1 MPITSGDIKY
11 KLSVTTGSAGNT
23 VAQADPNAALGK
35 YISTSDW
42 NQSVLAGNL
51 FDLIT
56 GDQNA
61 AGAVDYRCV
70 FVWNNHATNTWYAP
84 KVWVSEQIAGGADVA
99 IGLDPAG
106 VVPVGQ
112 SGAQAATVAN
122 EATAPAGV
130 TFSTPL
136 SKPAGLSVAD
146 VPAGSCFAV
155 WLRRTATDSAAKD
168 ADGVT
173 IETSGDT
180 AE

>member
-1 MPITSGDIKY
+1 MPITSGDIRY
-11 KLSVTTGSAGNT
+11 RLSVTTGSAGNT
-23 VAQADPNAALGK
+23 TAQADPNASLGK
-35 YISTSDW
+35 YISTTAWDQTS
-42 NQSVLAGNL
+42 LNL
-51 FDLIT
+51 NLYDLIT
-56 GDQNA
+56 GDANA

-70 FVWNNHATNTWYAP
+70 FVWNNHATNTWYGP
-84 KVWVSEQIAGGADVA
+84 KVWVSEQISGGADVA

-112 SGAQAATVAN
+112 SAAQAATIAN
-122 EATAPAGV
+122 EATPPSGV

-155 WLRRTATDSAAKD
+155 WLRRTATNSAAKD

-173 IETSGDT
+173 IEASGDT